1 MNENLT
7 IVTGIW
13 DLNRHS
19 AGEGFKRPFNHYLD
33 HFKKLLAVDC
43 QMVIFIEKEN
53 EALIWEHREKSNTHV
68 ICKEVNDFRSKRTLG
83 TFWEY

>member
-13 DLNRHS
+13 NLKRDS
-19 AGEGFKRPFNHYLD
+19 AGVGFKRPFDHYLD
-33 HFKKLLAVDC
+33 HFKKLLATDC

-53 EALIWEHREKSNTHV
+53 EDFVWENRD
-68 ICKEVNDFRSKRTLG
+68 I
-83 TFWEY
+83 